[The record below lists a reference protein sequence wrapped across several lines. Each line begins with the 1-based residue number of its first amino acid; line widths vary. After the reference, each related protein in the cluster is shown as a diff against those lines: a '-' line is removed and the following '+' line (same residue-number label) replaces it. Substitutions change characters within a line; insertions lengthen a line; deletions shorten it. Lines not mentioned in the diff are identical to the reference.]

1 MSAGDFWL
9 VSGAY
14 FLIVTLTVVCIHSI
28 LQHRRTGYL
37 PRPIRFL
44 IAVPY
49 VLIFGTPPQ
58 LHPEGRSARVRGW
71 KAIKYAWR
79 VTA

>member
-9 VSGAY
+9 VGGAY
-14 FLIVTLTVVCIHSI
+14 FLIVTLTIVGIHSI

-49 VLIFGTPPQ
+49 VLIFGTPRNYTPKVV
-58 LHPEGRSARVRGW
+58 PPAFVDGRPSSTHGG
-71 KAIKYAWR
+71 
-79 VTA
+79 